1 MVFFTM
7 PLIVLTGAAAG
18 FSKVLEISETGSKMA
33 EPLISDRDITSI
45 VPVIRGC
52 ML

>member
-18 FSKVLEISETGSKMA
+18 FSKVLEISGARRKMA
-33 EPLISDRDITSI
+33 EPLISDRDITSV

-52 ML
+52 IL